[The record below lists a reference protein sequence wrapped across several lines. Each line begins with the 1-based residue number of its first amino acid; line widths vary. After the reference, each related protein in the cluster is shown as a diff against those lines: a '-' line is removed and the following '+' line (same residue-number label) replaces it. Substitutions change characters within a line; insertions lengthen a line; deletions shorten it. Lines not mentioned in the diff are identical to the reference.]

1 MFSKWVQSAKESAS
15 QFLST
20 AGSVIQEVGDA
31 LDPHRV
37 DRTID
42 KGGDQ

>member
-20 AGSVIQEVGDA
+20 AGSVIQEVRDA
-31 LDPHRV
+31 LNPHRV
-37 DRTID
+37 DSTLN
-42 KGGDQ
+42 KGSDR